1 MKLVITGVAAGGPG
15 AARAHCRFVLPLIR
29 FILDSLTY
37 SVPLFLKGQCDRTL
51 GAAAGLRV
59 GDEVL
64 AGEKQIRGSGGS
76 LEPPGPL
83 PMHLHTVYMEYS
95 ECLPTLLNPL
105 AERTCFSQVLAILD
119 IGGDPG
125 SALLA
130 RSGSGQD
137 PALELPGL
145 VESGFFGIGRPCMV
159 EGREVPIGLYP
170 IVTSQCNSTALY
182 QVSDH
187 IQSLFF

>member
-1 MKLVITGVAAGGPG
+1 MGQSCEFQVEAVGARPRPPPAPPGMKLVITGVAAGGPG

-95 ECLPTLLNPL
+95 ECLPTQLLNPAPYAVRL
-105 AERTCFSQVLAILD
+105 S
-119 IGGDPG
+119 PG
-125 SALLA
+125 
-130 RSGSGQD
+130 
-137 PALELPGL
+137 
-145 VESGFFGIGRPCMV
+145 
-159 EGREVPIGLYP
+159 
-170 IVTSQCNSTALY
+170 
-182 QVSDH
+182 
-187 IQSLFF
+187 